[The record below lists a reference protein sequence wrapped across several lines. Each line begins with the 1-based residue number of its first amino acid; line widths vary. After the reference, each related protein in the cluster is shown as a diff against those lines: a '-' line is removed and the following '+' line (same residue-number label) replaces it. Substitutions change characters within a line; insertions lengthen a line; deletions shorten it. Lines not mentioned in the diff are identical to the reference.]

1 MSECGL
7 LWPFDPAGVP
17 SKPAAGWAAGSAAAG
32 ATVPATANAPTFNQ
46 TFGLKNK
53 FASRVLVGSGAR
65 KKDIRKC
72 RRCRRQSSRYAQFEF
87 FFSQRNL
94 ECLQ

>member
-7 LWPFDPAGVP
+7 LWPFDPASAGVP

-65 KKDIRKC
+65 KKDI
-72 RRCRRQSSRYAQFEF
+72 QNAGDADDNQADMPNLNSSFL
-87 FFSQRNL
+87 SVT
-94 ECLQ
+94 